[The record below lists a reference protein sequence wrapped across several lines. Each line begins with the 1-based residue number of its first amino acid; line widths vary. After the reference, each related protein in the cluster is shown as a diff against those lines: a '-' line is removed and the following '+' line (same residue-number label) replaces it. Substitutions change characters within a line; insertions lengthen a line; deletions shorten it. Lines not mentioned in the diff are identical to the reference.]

1 LLLNKLITDPA
12 KNIDL
17 LELMYVCLA
26 LGFQGRYRVET
37 DGAATLEAVR
47 ENLYRTIRN
56 CRGDFETALS
66 PRWEGLDRTLE
77 GKGSRFPAWAMLAIA
92 LAVTGL
98 AYGGFRYSLVEARE
112 DLSLSRVSES
122 GTQPRLIPDNRLTM
136 QPPVRRYADERP
148 DRISL
153 KPFLEEEIRQG
164 LVTVDEDRPDYILV
178 RVPGENL
185 FASGQETVSSQ
196 YVPIINRIGE
206 ELTRTRGR
214 IKVTGHTD
222 SVPMRE
228 PGPFEVRRFPSNRS
242 LSQARAEEVVKILA
256 AHVDA
261 TRLSAIGMADEAPLP
276 GTSGAEPENR
286 RVEIQVLERRKGG

>member
-1 LLLNKLITDPA
+1 MDCRMNLALASVLLL
-12 KNIDL
+12 
-17 LELMYVCLA
+17 LA
-26 LGFQGRYRVET
+26 SPV
-37 DGAATLEAVR
+37 GAANTVLSGEFDGS
-47 ENLYRTIRN
+47 EPT
-56 CRGDFETALS
+56 TA
-66 PRWEGLDRTLE
+66 GLPGTCDDAGE
-77 GKGSRFPAWAMLAIA
+77 
-92 LAVTGL
+92 L
-98 AYGGFRYSLVEARE
+98 AYRE
-112 DLSLSRVSES
+112 IGPVRVSES